1 MISSLKSEK
10 KIELLFNEGSL
21 IKKDGLLLKFY
32 FFNDGLVKYGV
43 GVPKKNF
50 KSAVKRNLIKRK
62 IRESVRG
69 SDCFALLPVG
79 VSFFVIYNYN
89 SVLESKKVC
98 ALVGSLLKELM
109 ASFK

>member
-43 GVPKKNF
+43 SVPKKKFN
-50 KSAVKRNLIKRK
+50 SAVKRNLIKRK

-79 VSFFVIYNYN
+79 VSFFIIYNYS
-89 SVLESKKVC
+89 SVLESKKICV
-98 ALVGSLLKELM
+98 LVDSLLKKLV

>member
-43 GVPKKNF
+43 SVPKKNF

-69 SDCFALLPVG
+69 SDCFTLLPAG
-79 VSFFVIYNYN
+79 VSFFIIYNYN
-89 SVLESKKVC
+89 SVLESKKICV
-98 ALVGSLLKELM
+98 LVDSLLKKLI

>member
-10 KIELLFNEGSL
+10 KIELLFNEGSF

-32 FFNDGLVKYGV
+32 FFNDGLIKYGV
-43 GVPKKNF
+43 SVPKKNF

-69 SDCFALLPVG
+69 SDCFTQLPAG
-79 VSFFVIYNYN
+79 VSFFIIYNNN
-89 SVLESKKVC
+89 SVLESKKLCV
-98 ALVGSLLKELM
+98 VIDSLLKKLV

>member
-1 MISSLKSEK
+1 MISSLKSKK

-43 GVPKKNF
+43 SVPKKKIN
-50 KSAVKRNLIKRK
+50 SAVKRNLIKRK

-69 SDCFALLPVG
+69 SDCFTLLPVG
-79 VSFFVIYNYN
+79 VSFFIIYNYN
-89 SVLESKKVC
+89 SVLESKKLFV
-98 ALVGSLLKELM
+98 LIDSLLKKLV

>member
-10 KIELLFNEGSL
+10 KIELLFNEGSS

-43 GVPKKNF
+43 SVPKKKFN
-50 KSAVKRNLIKRK
+50 SAVKRNLIKRK

-69 SDCFALLPVG
+69 SDCFAVLPVG
-79 VSFFVIYNYN
+79 VSFFIIYNYT
-89 SVLESKKVC
+89 SVLESKKICV
-98 ALVGSLLKELM
+98 LVDSLLKKLV

>member
-1 MISSLKSEK
+1 MK
-10 KIELLFNEGSL
+10 KKLNYFLIEGSL

-43 GVPKKNF
+43 SVPKKNF

-69 SDCFALLPVG
+69 SDCFTLLPVG
-79 VSFFVIYNYN
+79 VSFFIIYNYN

-98 ALVGSLLKELM
+98 ALVDSLLKKLVI
-109 ASFK
+109 SFK

>member
-1 MISSLKSEK
+1 MISSLKGEK

-43 GVPKKNF
+43 SVPKKNF

-62 IRESVRG
+62 IRESIKG
-69 SDCFALLPVG
+69 SDCFTLLPVG
-79 VSFFVIYNYN
+79 ISFFIIYNYT
-89 SVLESKKVC
+89 SVLENKKIC
-98 ALVGSLLKELM
+98 GLVDSLLKKLVD
-109 ASFK
+109 SFK

>member
-21 IKKDGLLLKFY
+21 IKKEGLLLKFY

-43 GVPKKNF
+43 SVPKKKFN
-50 KSAVKRNLIKRK
+50 SAVKRNLIKRK

-69 SDCFALLPVG
+69 SDCFALIPVG
-79 VSFFVIYNYN
+79 VSFFIIYNYN

-98 ALVGSLLKELM
+98 DLVDSLLKKLVI
-109 ASFK
+109 SFK

>member
-1 MISSLKSEK
+1 M
-10 KIELLFNEGSL
+10 

-43 GVPKKNF
+43 SVPKKNF

-62 IRESVRG
+62 IRESIKG
-69 SDCFALLPVG
+69 SDCFTLLPVG
-79 VSFFVIYNYN
+79 ISFFIIYNYT
-89 SVLESKKVC
+89 SVLESKKICV
-98 ALVGSLLKELM
+98 LVDSLLKKLV

>member
-32 FFNDGLVKYGV
+32 FFNDGVVKYGV
-43 GVPKKNF
+43 SVPKKNF

-69 SDCFALLPVG
+69 SDCFTLLPVG
-79 VSFFVIYNYN
+79 VSFFIIYNYN
-89 SVLESKKVC
+89 SVLESKKICV
-98 ALVGSLLKELM
+98 LVDSLLKKFV
-109 ASFK
+109 ASFR

>member
-21 IKKDGLLLKFY
+21 IKKDGLLLKHY
-32 FFNDGLVKYGV
+32 FFDDGLVKYGV
-43 GVPKKNF
+43 SVPKKKF

-69 SDCFALLPVG
+69 SECFTLLPVG
-79 VSFFVIYNYN
+79 VSFFIIYNYN
-89 SVLESKKVC
+89 SVLESKKICV
-98 ALVGSLLKELM
+98 LVDSLLKKLI

>member
-21 IKKDGLLLKFY
+21 IKKEGLLVKFY

-43 GVPKKNF
+43 SVPKKKFN
-50 KSAVKRNLIKRK
+50 SAVKRNLIKRK

-69 SDCFALLPVG
+69 SDYFALIPVG
-79 VSFFVIYNYN
+79 VSFFIIYNYN
-89 SVLESKKVC
+89 SVLESKKICV
-98 ALVGSLLKELM
+98 LIDSLLKKLV

>member
-43 GVPKKNF
+43 SVHKK
-50 KSAVKRNLIKRK
+50 K
-62 IRESVRG
+62 I
-69 SDCFALLPVG
+69 
-79 VSFFVIYNYN
+79 
-89 SVLESKKVC
+89 
-98 ALVGSLLKELM
+98 
-109 ASFK
+109 

>member
-1 MISSLKSEK
+1 MIYSLKSEK

-32 FFNDGLVKYGV
+32 FFNDDLVKYGV
-43 GVPKKNF
+43 SVPKKKI

-62 IRESVRG
+62 IRESVRV
-69 SDCFALLPVG
+69 SDCFTLLPVG
-79 VSFFVIYNYN
+79 VSFFIIYNYN
-89 SVLESKKVC
+89 SVLENKKIC
-98 ALVGSLLKELM
+98 ILVDSLLKKLV

>member
-1 MISSLKSEK
+1 MIYSLKSEK

-32 FFNDGLVKYGV
+32 FFNDDLVKYGV
-43 GVPKKNF
+43 SVPKKKI

-62 IRESVRG
+62 IRESVRV
-69 SDCFALLPVG
+69 SDCFTLLPVG
-79 VSFFVIYNYN
+79 VSFFIIYNYS
-89 SVLESKKVC
+89 SVLENKKIC
-98 ALVGSLLKELM
+98 ILVDSLLKKLV